1 MVRAAAVGPTLLVHL
16 VVPCRSAVAQPD
28 ERLGQARE
36 LGAGERATRGAG
48 GRGGTDR
55 GWVALVWPPTILVAT
70 RGERWRSFVARAD
83 AGTPSPERIQMLR
96 FVLSRVG
103 QTLAVLFTASVLI
116 FALMRLIPGDPVL
129 MLLGDD
135 FTEQAYQQLR
145 ARLGLDRSIVLQY
158 LFWLRNVVQGDLGD
172 SVLQHE
178 RVAILVWEALKPT
191 VTLVVASLI
200 AGVLIAVP
208 SGIVAAMR
216 KDTVWDYGSMGFA
229 IFVYSMPGFW
239 KGIILI
245 WIFSVYFRWFPAMG
259 YVSLWTNPWDGL
271 WKLVLPALTLGTFFS
286 GLVARII
293 RSSLLEVLEQDFIK
307 AARAKGVRQAALV
320 YRHALANALI
330 PVVTVI
336 GLQFG
341 ALLGGA
347 VLTETVFAI
356 PGMGR
361 LTVNAI
367 LNRDYSVVQGTILV
381 GVLLVV
387 LVNLAV
393 DLTYA
398 FLNPKIRVT

>member
-1 MVRAAAVGPTLLVHL
+1 MT
-16 VVPCRSAVAQPD
+16 
-28 ERLGQARE
+28 
-36 LGAGERATRGAG
+36 
-48 GRGGTDR
+48 
-55 GWVALVWPPTILVAT
+55 
-70 RGERWRSFVARAD
+70 
-83 AGTPSPERIQMLR
+83 R

-103 QTLAVLFTASVLI
+103 QTLAVLFTVSVII
-116 FALMRLIPGDPVL
+116 FALMRMIPGDPVL

-135 FTEQAYQQLR
+135 FSQDAYQR
-145 ARLGLDRSIVLQY
+145 MRTKLGLDRSVVIQY
-158 LFWLRNVVQGDLGD
+158 VFWLRGVLQGDLGD
-172 SVLQHE
+172 SLLQHE
-178 RVAILVWEALKPT
+178 RVSVLVWQAFVPT
-191 VTLVVASLI
+191 LVLVVASLI
-200 AGVLIAVP
+200 VGVLIAVP

-216 KDTVWDYGSMGFA
+216 KDSAWDYGSMGFA
-229 IFVYSMPGFW
+229 IFVYSMPAFW

-245 WIFSVYFRWFPAMG
+245 WIFSVHLRWFPAMG
-259 YVSLWTNPWDGL
+259 YVAPWSDLGDAL
-271 WKLVLPALTLGTFFS
+271 WKLVLPAVTLGTFFS

-293 RSSLLEVLEQDFIK
+293 RSSLLEVLEADYIK

-320 YRHALANALI
+320 YRHALSNALI

-367 LNRDYSVVQGTILV
+367 LNRDYSVVQGTILA
-381 GVLLVV
+381 GVFLVV

-398 FLNPKIRVT
+398 FLNPRIRVT

>member
-1 MVRAAAVGPTLLVHL
+1 
-16 VVPCRSAVAQPD
+16 
-28 ERLGQARE
+28 
-36 LGAGERATRGAG
+36 
-48 GRGGTDR
+48 
-55 GWVALVWPPTILVAT
+55 
-70 RGERWRSFVARAD
+70 
-83 AGTPSPERIQMLR
+83 
-96 FVLSRVG
+96 
-103 QTLAVLFTASVLI
+103 VLFTVSVMI
-116 FALMRLIPGDPVL
+116 FALMRMIPGDPVL

-135 FTEQAYQQLR
+135 FTQSAYEQMR
-145 ARLGLDRSIVLQY
+145 TRLGLDRSLVVQY
-158 LFWLRNVVQGDLGD
+158 VFWLRRVLQGDLGD
-172 SVLQHE
+172 SLLQHE
-178 RVAILVWEALKPT
+178 RVGVLVGEALVPT
-191 VTLVVASLI
+191 VVLVVASLI
-200 AGVLIAVP
+200 VGVAIAVP

-216 KDTVWDYGSMGFA
+216 KDSAWDYGSMGLA
-229 IFVYSMPGFW
+229 IFVYSMPSFW

-245 WIFSVYFRWFPAMG
+245 WIFSVHLRWFPAMG
-259 YVSLWTNPWDGL
+259 YVAPWADAADAL
-271 WKLVLPALTLGTFFS
+271 WKLVLPAITLGTFFS

-293 RSSLLEVLEQDFIK
+293 RSSLLEVLEADYIK
-307 AARAKGVRQAALV
+307 AARAKGVRPAALV

-367 LNRDYSVVQGTILV
+367 LNRDYSVVQGAILA
-381 GVLLVV
+381 GVLMVV

-398 FLNPKIRVT
+398 FLNPRIRVT

>member
-1 MVRAAAVGPTLLVHL
+1 M
-16 VVPCRSAVAQPD
+16 
-28 ERLGQARE
+28 
-36 LGAGERATRGAG
+36 
-48 GRGGTDR
+48 
-55 GWVALVWPPTILVAT
+55 
-70 RGERWRSFVARAD
+70 F
-83 AGTPSPERIQMLR
+83 R

-103 QTLAVLFTASVLI
+103 QTVVVLFTASVII

-135 FTEQAYQQLR
+135 FTQEAYQRLR
-145 ARLGLDRSIVLQY
+145 ARLGLDRSIVTQY
-158 LFWLRNVVQGDLGD
+158 VFWLRSVLQGDLGD
-172 SVLQHE
+172 SLLQHE
-178 RVAILVWEALKPT
+178 RVSLLVWDALKPT
-191 VTLVVASLI
+191 VTLVVASLVV
-200 AGVLIAVP
+200 GVLLAVP
-208 SGIVAAMR
+208 SGIIAAMKR
-216 KDTVWDYGSMGFA
+216 DTAWDYGSMGFA
-229 IFVYSMPGFW
+229 IFVYSMPSFW

-245 WIFSVYFRWFPAMG
+245 WIFSVHFRWFPAMG
-259 YVSLWTNPWDGL
+259 YVSPWTDPWDGL
-271 WKLVLPALTLGTFFS
+271 WKLVLPAITLGTFFS

-293 RSSLLEVLEQDFIK
+293 RSSLLEVLEQDYIK

-320 YRHALANALI
+320 YRHALSNALI
-330 PVVTVI
+330 PVVTII

-387 LVNLAV
+387 VVNLAV